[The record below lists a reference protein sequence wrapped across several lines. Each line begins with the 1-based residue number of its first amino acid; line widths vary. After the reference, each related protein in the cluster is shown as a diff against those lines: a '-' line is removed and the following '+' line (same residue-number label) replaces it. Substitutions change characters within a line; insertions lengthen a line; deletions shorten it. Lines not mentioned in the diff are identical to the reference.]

1 MANLDQQ
8 LTFKNKRRQQAE
20 TVRNYKMCEDII
32 EEIKFV
38 MKQNRELSEELTKL
52 QEKDRK
58 AKWYQKRKSSKGS
71 AAIVTS
77 ASCVYYV
84 ESGTYLPRHIQALSI
99 V

>member
-20 TVRNYKMCEDII
+20 TVRNYKMCEDIT

-58 AKWYQKRKSSKGS
+58 SQVVPKEEIFERFS
-71 AAIVTS
+71 
-77 ASCVYYV
+77 
-84 ESGTYLPRHIQALSI
+84 RHCHI
-99 V
+99 